1 MTKTIDD
8 LNLSQWFLERELNFV
23 PNHFVRS
30 NTPLNGEAY
39 TWIIEKLVGRFSLI
53 SGGIGGSSFPAFE
66 DPEEAVFYEL
76 KFA

>member
-1 MTKTIDD
+1 MKTIDD
-8 LNLSQWFLERELNFV
+8 LNLSQWFLERELNFM

-30 NTPLNGEAY
+30 NTPINAESYA
-39 TWIIEKLVGRFSLI
+39 WITEKLVGRFSLI
-53 SGGIGGSSFPAFE
+53 SGGTHGASFPAFE